1 MPNSWRLIAEVF
13 ACVPPVTPFA
23 LAGRLHSR
31 LSAQPYR
38 LGISHSKGYLMR
50 RLVLSLILSVAVVD
64 SRAALAQNDG
74 SLAGSKE
81 IGVFATGRVLSEAYS
96 VTDGR
101 SAIGGAFAAATHFN
115 SHIAVQGAL
124 GVAYSRQEGT
134 YYKPPLFAFTPTVS
148 LLLSTSTANE
158 FQPYAIVGA
167 GYEFV
172 RYTRPRCDCDQS
184 RSVGIANVGG
194 GVRKMIGD
202 RRAFRVEATSQ
213 IASGG
218 PAFSISMGLSLFTG
232 GSPRRIV
239 KNSPRPPERV
249 RVEPPVT
256 EPRVI
261 TQPPP
266 RQTTPAQTLP
276 PPPAPAPAPA
286 PAPVTPPENLAGTVL
301 LTIDGTQVDFN
312 KPSWRDDAEPLLD
325 GLAVDLVS
333 DAGEKIKINIEAH
346 TDNVGSRAGN
356 TALGLDRAKAVR
368 EFLINQGVTPDRI
381 TVSSAGGD
389 NPIAPNTTALG
400 RQKNRRIVIRRTN

>member
-1 MPNSWRLIAEVF
+1 
-13 ACVPPVTPFA
+13 
-23 LAGRLHSR
+23 
-31 LSAQPYR
+31 
-38 LGISHSKGYLMR
+38 MR
-50 RLVLSLILSVAVVD
+50 RLVLSLMFSAAVVD
-64 SRAALAQNDG
+64 SRAVLAQNDG

-101 SAIGGAFAAATHFN
+101 SAIGGAIAAATHFN
-115 SHIAVQGAL
+115 SRIAVQGAL

-148 LLLSTSTANE
+148 LLLSPSTANE
-158 FQPYAIVGA
+158 FQPYAILGA

-172 RYTRPRCDCDQS
+172 RYTKPRCDCDQS
-184 RSVGIANVGG
+184 RSVGIANVGA

-202 RRAFRVEATSQ
+202 SRAFRIEATSQ

-218 PAFSISMGLSLFTG
+218 PAFSISMGMSMFMG
-232 GSPRRIV
+232 RSPRIV
-239 KNSPRPPERV
+239 KSSPRLPDRI
-249 RVEPPVT
+249 RTEPPVT
-256 EPRVI
+256 EPRVLP
-261 TQPPP
+261 QPAP

-276 PPPAPAPAPA
+276 PSPGPAPAPTPSPVASPVSPPA
-286 PAPVTPPENLAGTVL
+286 PNLAGTVL

-333 DAGEKIKINIEAH
+333 DAGERIKISIEAH

-368 EFLINQGVTPDRI
+368 EFLINQGITPDRI
-381 TVSSAGGD
+381 TVASAGGD
-389 NPIAPNTTALG
+389 NPVAPNTTALG
-400 RQKNRRIVIRRTN
+400 RQKNRRIIIRRVN

>member
-1 MPNSWRLIAEVF
+1 
-13 ACVPPVTPFA
+13 
-23 LAGRLHSR
+23 
-31 LSAQPYR
+31 
-38 LGISHSKGYLMR
+38 MR
-50 RLVLSLILSVAVVD
+50 RLLLSLIFSVLLVD
-64 SRAALAQNDG
+64 SRALLAQNDG

-81 IGVFATGRVLSEAYS
+81 IGLFAAGRVLSEAYS
-96 VTDGR
+96 VSDGR
-101 SAIGGAFAAATHFN
+101 SAIGGGIAAATHFN
-115 SHIAVQGAL
+115 SHVAVQGAL
-124 GVAYSRQEGT
+124 GVAYSRQNGT

-148 LLLSTSTANE
+148 LLLSTSTANQ
-158 FQPYAIVGA
+158 FQPYALLGA

-172 RYTRPRCDCDQS
+172 RYTKPRCDCDQS

-218 PAFSISMGLSLFTG
+218 PAFTISMGLSLFTG
-232 GSPRRIV
+232 GSSRIV
-239 KNSPRPPERV
+239 KSSPRPPERV
-249 RVEPPVT
+249 RTEPPVS
-256 EPRVI
+256 
-261 TQPPP
+261 QPP
-266 RQTTPAQTLP
+266 RQTTPVRVIP
-276 PPPAPAPAPA
+276 PSPPPAPPPAPSPAPA
-286 PAPVTPPENLAGTVL
+286 PSPVSTPPQNLAGTVML
-301 LTIDGTQVDFN
+301 IIDGTQVDFN

-356 TALGLDRAKAVR
+356 QALGLDRAKAVR
-368 EFLINQGVTPDRI
+368 EFLINQGVTADRI

>member
-1 MPNSWRLIAEVF
+1 
-13 ACVPPVTPFA
+13 
-23 LAGRLHSR
+23 
-31 LSAQPYR
+31 
-38 LGISHSKGYLMR
+38 MR
-50 RLVLSLILSVAVVD
+50 RLFLSLLVVVAPGILK
-64 SRAALAQNDG
+64 AQTDG
-74 SLAGSKE
+74 SLAGTKE
-81 IGVFATGRVLSEAYS
+81 FALFATGRVLSEAYS

-101 SAIGGAFAAATHFN
+101 GAFGGAFAAATHLT
-115 SHIAVQGAL
+115 SRLAVQGAL

-148 LLLSTSTANE
+148 LILSASTTSE
-158 FQPYAIVGA
+158 FQPYALVGG
-167 GYEFV
+167 GYEFI

-202 RRAFRVEATSQ
+202 RRAFRIEATSQ

-218 PAFSISMGLSLFTG
+218 PAFSISMGMALFTG
-232 GSPRRIV
+232 GSPRFA
-239 KNSPRPPERV
+239 KNEPRPPDRV
-249 RVEPPVT
+249 RPETPV
-256 EPRVI
+256 VLQ
-261 TQPPP
+261 QPVPV
-266 RQTTPAQTLP
+266 RTTTPAPT
-276 PPPAPAPAPA
+276 PAPAPAPA
-286 PAPVTPPENLAGTVL
+286 PAPTPAPTAAPVSPPAANLAGTVL

-325 GLAVDLVS
+325 GLAVDLTS
-333 DAGEKIKINIEAH
+333 DAGEKIKISIEAH

-368 EFLINQGVTPDRI
+368 EFLINQGITADRI